1 LPRPYFFARPQ
12 KSPSWG
18 MCRRARSIKILLLLE
33 RSAGSGNFS
42 SPRGGRTV
50 RRVVILLAVITVA
63 VAVGGGAALAKTIRC
78 DGGNCFGTN
87 RADTIYG
94 TNRHDAIFAKDGGDW
109 VSGRE
114 KDDNLNGQDGND
126 RAFGGLGD
134 DWVKGGRQADTVK
147 GDLGNDRLTGGS
159 GHNVIRAGDG
169 MRDLIICG
177 DNSRNVIYYDPRL
190 DRFRNCDFI
199 NSLEASSQEEEDS
212 SATTTASVIGL
223 GPSRDSGSGGS
234 TGSP

>member
-1 LPRPYFFARPQ
+1 
-12 KSPSWG
+12 
-18 MCRRARSIKILLLLE
+18 MCRPAGSIKILLLLE

-42 SPRGGRTV
+42 SPRGGRTM

-94 TNRHDAIFAKDGGDW
+94 TNRHDAIFAKDGGDF

-126 RAFGGLGD
+126 RVLGGLGD
-134 DWVKGGRQADTVK
+134 DWVKGGSHADTVK

-177 DNSRNVIYYDPRL
+177 NNSRNLIYYDPNL
-190 DRFRNCDFI
+190 DHFRNCDFV
-199 NSLEASSQEEEDS
+199 NSVEAGAKEEAS
-212 SATTTASVIGL
+212 ATTASVIGL

-234 TGSP
+234 TSSP